1 MLKEGTKAPEFELLN
16 QKGESIALK
25 NYLGQKLVV
34 YFYPKDDTPGC
45 TTQACNFRDAY
56 EDYSLLNVPIIGI
69 SMDSV
74 DSHASFAASKRLPFD
89 ILADI
94 TGETVRRYD
103 VWHEK
108 ERDGNKYMGI
118 VRTTYLIDER
128 GFIEKVYEKA
138 DPEENTKEILEYL
151 KKS

>member
-94 TGETVRRYD
+94 TGETVRSYD